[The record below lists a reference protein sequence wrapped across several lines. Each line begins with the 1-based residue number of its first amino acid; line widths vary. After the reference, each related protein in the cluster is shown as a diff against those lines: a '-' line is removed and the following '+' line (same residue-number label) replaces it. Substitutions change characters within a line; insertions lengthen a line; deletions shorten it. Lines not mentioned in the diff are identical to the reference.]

1 MAIPQMR
8 YEDIN
13 PPEKKVEPKK
23 VAKKATTKTT
33 KKTEE

>member
-1 MAIPQMR
+1 MR

-13 PPEKKVEPKK
+13 PPEKKVESKK
-23 VAKKATTKTT
+23 VAKKAPAKNI